1 MPSQTQ
7 ISYLF
12 PLPDL
17 VEGLVDL
24 LLPVVL
30 QVVEVVVVHLRDELG
45 ARDVVQRL
53 QDARERRTLVRVL
66 LPTRCND
73 MYRALVHR
81 HKPRFRRNMSS

>member
-1 MPSQTQ
+1 MPSQV
-7 ISYLF
+7 SYLF

-66 LPTRCND
+66 LPARC
-73 MYRALVHR
+73 
-81 HKPRFRRNMSS
+81 KRRRCSLKRSN

>member
-1 MPSQTQ
+1 MILMGQLVNHATLSR
-7 ISYLF
+7 SYLF

-30 QVVEVVVVHLRDELG
+30 QVVEVVMVVHLRDELG

-53 QDARERRTLVRVL
+53 QDARERRTLVSVL
-66 LPTRCND
+66 LPARCK
-73 MYRALVHR
+73 R
-81 HKPRFRRNMSS
+81 PRCSLN